1 MTGKMT
7 TPPARTGPIRLLLQL
22 VLVAL
27 AYVAAST
34 VPVLTLGQTSAGLA
48 LSSPAGMLGGVGA
61 AWLILRQSGE
71 FAHAFGL
78 VQVASWP
85 RTLALAALAAGGTFA
100 IFSVGGAAARSFG
113 LPAPAVGE
121 TIALATQSPA
131 HLAMWI
137 VLVAWLGAGFGEE
150 VLWRGFLMDRLAR
163 LPALARSPMAVLLLQ
178 AAIFGLAHA
187 YQGVAG
193 VVITGL
199 VGLLFGLV
207 RRSAGG
213 AIWAGVIGHAAVD
226 TVMLSLGYA
235 QATGLIGP

>member
-1 MTGKMT
+1 MT
-7 TPPARTGPIRLLLQL
+7 TRPSPLRLLLHI

-34 VPVLTLGQTSAGLA
+34 VPVLALGQTSAGLA

-61 AWLILRQSGE
+61 AWLILRRPGT
-71 FAHAFGL
+71 FATALGL
-78 VQVASWP
+78 IQVASWP

-100 IFSVGGAAARSFG
+100 IFSVDGAALRLVG
-113 LPAPAVGE
+113 LPSPAVGE

-150 VLWRGFLMDRLAR
+150 VLWRGFLIDRLAR
-163 LPALARSPMAVLLLQ
+163 LPALARSPMAVLVVQ
-178 AAIFGLAHA
+178 AAVFGLAHA
-187 YQGVAG
+187 YQGAAG

-199 VGLLFGLV
+199 IGLWFGLIRHV
-207 RRSAGG
+207 AGG
-213 AIWAGVIGHAAVD
+213 AIWAGAIGHAAVD

-235 QATGLIGP
+235 QETGLIGP

>member
-1 MTGKMT
+1 MT
-7 TPPARTGPIRLLLQL
+7 TRPSPLRLVLQL

-34 VPVLTLGQTSAGLA
+34 VPVLALGQTSAGLA

-61 AWLILRQSGE
+61 AWLILRRSGH
-71 FAHAFGL
+71 FAPALGL
-78 VQVASWP
+78 VRVASRP
-85 RTLALAALAAGGTFA
+85 RTLALAVLAAGGTFA
-100 IFSVGGAAARSFG
+100 VFSAGGAIAHQFG

-150 VLWRGFLMDRLAR
+150 VLWRGFLMDRLSR
-163 LPALARSPMAVLLLQ
+163 LPALARSPMAVLVVQ
-178 AAIFGLAHA
+178 AAVFGLAHA

-193 VVITGL
+193 VLITGL
-199 VGLLFGLV
+199 IGLWFGLI
-207 RRSAGG
+207 RRMAGG

-235 QATGLIGP
+235 QAVGLIGAQ